1 MRTVVASRSQGA
13 FDSYFT
19 LRASSGAWYRTV
31 SRARPPKRIDVHE
44 CGVNPTTRTFV
55 SEGIRCNPPRTGHGR
70 NESNLGRWSRVARGG
85 RGGAPF
91 APLCPPPGC
100 RVRGAAG
107 RPRGGARRGGAPTGR
122 GTAPPRAA
130 GARRP
135 PL

>member
-13 FDSYFT
+13 VDSYFT

-85 RGGAPF
+85 RGGGALGPC
-91 APLCPPPGC
+91 LPPPG
-100 RVRGAAG
+100 
-107 RPRGGARRGGAPTGR
+107 RRGPGAPRPPRRGRTGGGGR
-122 GTAPPRAA
+122 TAPRT
-130 GARRP
+130 
-135 PL
+135 

>member
-13 FDSYFT
+13 VDSYFT

-85 RGGAPF
+85 GGGA
-91 APLCPPPGC
+91 AL
-100 RVRGAAG
+100 GA
-107 RPRGGARRGGAPTGR
+107 RFPPRGLGGPGAGP
-122 GTAPPRAA
+122 APPR
-130 GARRP
+130 GASG
-135 PL
+135 

>member
-13 FDSYFT
+13 VDSYFT

-85 RGGAPF
+85 RGRVACAPV
-91 APLCPPPGC
+91 L
-100 RVRGAAG
+100 
-107 RPRGGARRGGAPTGR
+107 
-122 GTAPPRAA
+122 
-130 GARRP
+130 P
-135 PL
+135 PLGFAVPGATVT